1 MTDPAALQLYD
12 DTFNEDLVATHL
24 VGEKKSVRELK
35 RTINAIADE
44 LYRPP
49 WK

>member
-1 MTDPAALQLYD
+1 MTDETLIQKDDFAKEDFAASYM
-12 DTFNEDLVATHL
+12 
-24 VGEKKSVRELK
+24 VGEKMTVHDIQK
-35 RTINAIADE
+35 RAINAIANE

>member
-1 MTDPAALQLYD
+1 MTDETLIQKDDFAKEDFAASYM
-12 DTFNEDLVATHL
+12 
-24 VGEKKSVRELK
+24 VGEKMSIHEMK